1 MTIPCLKKW
10 LTGLSAVAL
19 LLPVAGMAE
28 DLSGFDCVIEP
39 HMVVELSSDED
50 GVIEQVM
57 VDRGDRVEA
66 DQVVAKLESGVEEA
80 SLNYARERAAMEA
93 EIRSHEVSWAY
104 GLKNQKRISE
114 LSQKQAIALNE
125 LDRVRAETRI
135 EKYKMLQ
142 AKENKRLAELEQA
155 RSIETLKRHTIHS
168 PINGVVVERYLNPG
182 ESVEDKPI
190 LKLAQINP
198 LRVEVVL
205 PVAQFGKIQKGQG
218 AVVYPEAGI
227 GGAFKSSVSIV
238 DPVLDAASGTFRVRL
253 SLPNPDYALTSGLR
267 CRIEF
272 QDQPAIA
279 NTAGDKSD
287 SLRVAKGQ

>member
-1 MTIPCLKKW
+1 MANIAKDIIHLIGNTPLVKLNKIT
-10 LTGLSAVAL
+10 TGCK
-19 LLPVAGMAE
+19 G
-28 DLSGFDCVIEP
+28 
-39 HMVVELSSDED
+39 
-50 GVIEQVM
+50 
-57 VDRGDRVEA
+57 
-66 DQVVAKLESGVEEA
+66 QVVAKLESGVEEA
-80 SLNYARERAAMEA
+80 SLNYANERAAMEA
-93 EIRSHEVSWAY
+93 EIHSHEVSWAY

-114 LSQKQAIALNE
+114 LSKKQAIALNE

-182 ESVEDKPI
+182 ESAEDKPI

-205 PVAQFGKIQKGQG
+205 PVSQFGKIRKGQG

-227 GGAFKSSVSIV
+227 GGEFESSVSIV

-272 QDQPAIA
+272 QEQPPLA
-279 NTAGDKSD
+279 NDATEKSTG
-287 SLRVAKGQ
+287 LRFAKGQ

>member
-1 MTIPCLKKW
+1 MTISCLKIW
-10 LTGLSAVAL
+10 LLGLFAVAL
-19 LLPVAGMAE
+19 LLPVAGIADE
-28 DLSGFDCVIEP
+28 LSGFDCVIEP

-50 GVIEQVM
+50 GIIEQM
-57 VDRGDRVEA
+57 FVDRGDRVEA
-66 DQVVAKLESGVEEA
+66 DQAVAKLESGVEEA
-80 SLNYARERAAMEA
+80 SLNYANERAAMEA
-93 EIRSHEVSWAY
+93 EIHSHEVSWAY

-114 LSQKQAIALNE
+114 LSEKQAIALNE
-125 LDRVRAETRI
+125 LDRVRAETQI
-135 EKYKMLQ
+135 EKHKMLQ
-142 AKENKRLAELEQA
+142 ARENKRLAELEQA

-182 ESVEDKPI
+182 ESSEDKPI

-205 PVAQFGKIQKGQG
+205 PVSQFGKIRKGQG

-227 GGAFKSSVSIV
+227 GGEFESSVSIV
-238 DPVLDAASGTFRVRL
+238 DSVLDAASGTFRVRL

-272 QDQPAIA
+272 KDQPPLA
-279 NTAGDKSD
+279 NDATGKPAG
-287 SLRVAKGQ
+287 LRFAKGQ

>member
-1 MTIPCLKKW
+1 MKIFWLKR
-10 LTGLSAVAL
+10 LLLGLSTVGL
-19 LLPVAGMAE
+19 LLPAVGAADE
-28 DLSGFDCVIEP
+28 LSAFDCVIVP
-39 HMVVELSSDED
+39 NMVVELGSDED
-50 GVIEQVM
+50 GIIEQVM

-66 DQVVAKLESGVEEA
+66 DQAVAKLESGVEEA
-80 SLNYARERAAMEA
+80 SLNYASERAAMEA
-93 EIRSHEVSWAY
+93 EIHSHEVSWAY
-104 GLKNQKRISE
+104 GLKNQKRITE
-114 LSQKQAIALNE
+114 LQKKQAIALNE

-142 AKENKRLAELEQA
+142 AKENKRLAELEHA

-182 ESVEDKPI
+182 ESAEDKPI

-227 GGAFKSSVSIV
+227 GGEYESTVSIV

-267 CRIEF
+267 CSIEF
-272 QDQPAIA
+272 KDQPSRASSA
-279 NTAGDKSD
+279 KARADD
-287 SLRVAKGQ
+287 FRFAKGR

>member
-1 MTIPCLKKW
+1 MTISCLKKW
-10 LTGLSAVAL
+10 LLGLSVVVL
-19 LLPVAGMAE
+19 LLPVVGIAD

-50 GVIEQVM
+50 GIIEQVF

-66 DQVVAKLESGVEEA
+66 DQAVAKLESGVEEA
-80 SLNYARERAAMEA
+80 SLNYASERAGMEA
-93 EIRSHEVSWAY
+93 EIHSHEVSWAY

-114 LSQKQAIALNE
+114 LSKQQAIALNE

-135 EKYKMLQ
+135 EKFKMLQ
-142 AKENKRLAELEQA
+142 AKENKRLAELEHA

-182 ESVEDKPI
+182 ESAEDKPI

-205 PVAQFGKIQKGQG
+205 PVSQFGKIRKGQG

-227 GGAFKSSVSIV
+227 GGEFESSVSIV
-238 DPVLDAASGTFRVRL
+238 DSVLDAASGTFRVRL

-272 QDQPAIA
+272 KDQPPLA
-279 NTAGDKSD
+279 NDATGKPAG
-287 SLRVAKGQ
+287 LRFAKGQ